1 MRATRDG
8 RHISGA
14 ERLSDATTAPDIART
29 LVARA
34 LHHPRGIPDDI
45 HVTVRAVHPADIR
58 HLTALPV
65 TVRDTTTPAQAHAE
79 VARLLSPGVLAALL
93 GVVDL
98 PRLLLDLGMT
108 IGQII
113 GIMAGVGLVLGGL
126 SATGVALSL
135 ASDLVGLVGDNVLL
149 LLVAGA
155 VICFLLGMGLTVSAA
170 YVLLAI
176 VLVPGLLSLGVDLF
190 AAHLFVIYWASASY
204 LTPPVALAAF
214 AASGISGARLWDTA
228 VEATRLASVKYLL
241 PFAFVLNPA
250 LVAQA
255 GSGQVF
261 LAVILAVVGVP
272 ALALG
277 TSRPWWE
284 RLFLG
289 AGGLLLLLPPGWFTG
304 VGVALL
310 GVVILRHRVRRAS
323 TLAA

>member
-1 MRATRDG
+1 
-8 RHISGA
+8 
-14 ERLSDATTAPDIART
+14 
-29 LVARA
+29 
-34 LHHPRGIPDDI
+34 
-45 HVTVRAVHPADIR
+45 
-58 HLTALPV
+58 
-65 TVRDTTTPAQAHAE
+65 
-79 VARLLSPGVLAALL
+79 
-93 GVVDL
+93 
-98 PRLLLDLGMT
+98 MT

-155 VICFLLGMGLTVSAA
+155 VTCFLLGMGLTVSAA

-214 AASGISGARLWDTA
+214 AASGISGARPWDTA

-272 ALALG
+272 ALALALALG